1 MKIQYIN
8 ACKFL
13 RINKYSSFLVFG
25 FFNYIINFPE
35 IQIIYLLSKTNC
47 FLSHCS
53 PLEWISLDLIS
64 CTQQLMQMDI
74 WKTAQVRACGW
85 LQHVRH
91 LLSGRGKRLSN
102 SYVTALMKF
111 FLIVLF
117 CDIHK
122 QISRAI
128 QTKIST
134 FISSFFYYC
143 DEPSPL
149 SLFFSWNNRKWEVT
163 WVILKIELVNH
174 IN

>member
-35 IQIIYLLSKTNC
+35 IQIIYLLSKTHC

-91 LLSGRGKRLSN
+91 LLSGRGRLLSN
-102 SYVTALMKF
+102 SCHSPDEIF
-111 FLIVLF
+111 FIVLF

-122 QISRAI
+122 EISRAI
-128 QTKIST
+128 QDKNINIYFFIFLLLWWTKPI
-134 FISSFFYYC
+134 
-143 DEPSPL
+143 
-149 SLFFSWNNRKWEVT
+149 
-163 WVILKIELVNH
+163 ILIFQLK
-174 IN
+174 

>member
-35 IQIIYLLSKTNC
+35 IQIIYLLSKTHC

-111 FLIVLF
+111 FLLYFSVTYINFKSYSGQKYQHLF
-117 CDIHK
+117 LHF
-122 QISRAI
+122 
-128 QTKIST
+128 
-134 FISSFFYYC
+134 FITVMNQAHYPY
-143 DEPSPL
+143 
-149 SLFFSWNNRKWEVT
+149 FSAEITENER
-163 WVILKIELVNH
+163 
-174 IN
+174 